1 MPEEEIIN
9 YEEGEPAEAGF
20 VPEKEAEDI
29 LDAPWILE
37 EGPTFDK
44 PLDDL
49 LDGWYDD
56 RDTARTGIK
65 YLPVGLLTYWRRLK
79 ARKRKSLK
87 TIQFHNVRH
96 GYVIAVHDDRIKEL
110 AAAYTSKCREAE
122 SKSDVAAL
130 RHLEQKNEDMEF
142 VNPMRYATSI
152 ILPKAMEGSLSSLSA
167 AIGISNVKLYC
178 WLCTLSLV
186 TLKDDSGL
194 KPVMQKEVEQF
205 WNLIEARL
213 KGFN

>member
-1 MPEEEIIN
+1 M
-9 YEEGEPAEAGF
+9 
-20 VPEKEAEDI
+20 
-29 LDAPWILE
+29 
-37 EGPTFDK
+37 
-44 PLDDL
+44 
-49 LDGWYDD
+49 
-56 RDTARTGIK
+56 
-65 YLPVGLLTYWRRLK
+65 
-79 ARKRKSLK
+79 
-87 TIQFHNVRH
+87 
-96 GYVIAVHDDRIKEL
+96 IAVHDDRIKAL
-110 AAAYTSKCREAE
+110 AKAYTNKCREAE

-130 RHLEQKNEDMEF
+130 RYLEQKNEGMEF

-152 ILPKAMEGSLSSLSA
+152 ILPKAMEGSISSLSA

-178 WLCTLSLV
+178 WLCALSLV